1 MSDKTFKPT
10 ARRLREARQRG
21 DVPRSGELSSA
32 AAFMGAMLGIVW
44 SAHGLLPALRS
55 LWWRAIDPVAW
66 AQGPEFLGPF
76 LLQACLTLGQLALPA
91 LLLAAAFA
99 TIASF
104 VQVGPLLAWPRIRP
118 DLNRL
123 NPVQGLQ
130 QIFAW
135 RNAFSLALL
144 VLKTL
149 LLGAV
154 VWASVRWSLDSA
166 VRLGHAPPLKVLDV
180 AGPLLWRVSAWA
192 AVIFVLVAAAD
203 LAFQRFD
210 HLRQQRMSLD
220 EIRREHRDDEG
231 DPHVRQRRQGL
242 RHEALFNALPDRLK
256 YAHVVVW
263 TPGIA
268 IALMRLGSG
277 SGSFVAAKGRGEM
290 AAQIR
295 TLAEQRSLPR
305 LEHAELAE
313 QLDQTVPQ
321 DQTVPEPLATAMAR
335 ALGWVSVTGRGS
347 G

>member
-1 MSDKTFKPT
+1 MSEKTFKPT
-10 ARRLREARQRG
+10 ARRLREARERG
-21 DVPRSGELSSA
+21 DVPRSGELASA
-32 AAFMGAMLGIVW
+32 AAFIGAMLGIVW

-66 AQGPEFLGPF
+66 AQGPGFLGPF
-76 LLQACLTLGQLALPA
+76 LMQACLTLAQLALPA
-91 LLLAAAFA
+91 LLLAAVFA
-99 TIASF
+99 MLASF
-104 VQVGPLLAWPRIRP
+104 LQVGPLLAWQRIRP

-130 QIFAW
+130 QIFSW

-180 AGPLLWRVSAWA
+180 AGPLLQRVSAWA

-242 RHEALFNALPDRLK
+242 RHDALFNALPDRLK
-256 YAHVVVW
+256 YAQAVVW
-263 TPGIA
+263 TPGVA
-268 IALMRLGSG
+268 IALMRLSKRAY
-277 SGSFVAAKGRGEM
+277 VAAKGHGEI

-295 TLAEQRSLPR
+295 ALAELHALPQIQ
-305 LEHAELAE
+305 HAELAE
-313 QLDQTVPQ
+313 QLDGEAPQ
-321 DQTVPEPLATAMAR
+321 DQAVPEHLAGPLAR
-335 ALGWVSVTGRGS
+335 ALGWTTVTSRG
-347 G
+347 GG